1 MGALMIQ
8 GVSSGV
14 GKSLITTA
22 IARAFHRR
30 GIDTAPFKAQ
40 NIANNA
46 RVVDGGEI
54 GAAQY
59 MQALAACVEPDVR
72 MNPVLIKPES
82 AGRSEVVVLG
92 KRNAELSR
100 LPWHRRSDR
109 LWTEIERAMIDL
121 AAEHDVLLT
130 RIPRQQGIECRQ
142 QGHEWS
148 HAFHLAKCLYRVDD
162 LFGQRDGLV
171 SSVELADTGAWPV

>member
-72 MNPVLIKPES
+72 MNPVRASLCAAPD
-82 AGRSEVVVLG
+82 AWAYQG
-92 KRNAELSR
+92 
-100 LPWHRRSDR
+100 
-109 LWTEIERAMIDL
+109 EI
-121 AAEHDVLLT
+121 V
-130 RIPRQQGIECRQ
+130 RIP
-142 QGHEWS
+142 
-148 HAFHLAKCLYRVDD
+148 FD
-162 LFGQRDGLV
+162 
-171 SSVELADTGAWPV
+171 